1 MDNEDY
7 DRMNVDERRAAERE
21 LDQANMLRDRNMAR
35 APAAFIDD
43 EELSGEEDAR
53 RHHARMMRGA
63 EEVDDDGGLGDM
75 TNVNEY
81 GEAKEPLAQW
91 LQKTEVIQYI
101 QKAFANFLRSF
112 SDGGVHTYETR
123 ITDMCDQNKQSFE
136 VKFTDLASK

>member
-1 MDNEDY
+1 MKLRVNKLPVGGANASS
-7 DRMNVDERRAAERE
+7 MTTNGSSAAT
-21 LDQANMLRDRNMAR
+21 ATKT
-35 APAAFIDD
+35 
-43 EELSGEEDAR
+43 
-53 RHHARMMRGA
+53 
-63 EEVDDDGGLGDM
+63 DDDGGLGDM